1 MSTVYAPEIRR
12 DVAQPVG
19 EGQAGNVRVAD
30 GSEGSHDKSTPTD
43 DNQIFYLVSTFRQHM
58 DEGKLSGVRWALGH
72 PLHTRT
78 IVRWVR
84 GLPKVAISPADD
96 LAGHV
101 LRKRFGGLGLLQTG
115 RHAQAALV
123 LPANLADFWKGQ
135 KRKVF
140 RNKVASAERNGLT
153 WRLLASDEIAGA
165 VQAIFD
171 GRGWKHSMRSEM
183 TAFLEMPL
191 ESALGSGSFSPDGS
205 VLSVC
210 LAVASGEAAQIR
222 WGMSV
227 ARGSARWA
235 AFAGLL
241 EGAHASGYT
250 TLLVG
255 PMVGAASE
263 DEYFLRRT
271 GFGPHNVSVVAD
283 GRHGARIAKRLADS
297 SSLATLLDTG
307 RKWREIIQHL

>member
-1 MSTVYAPEIRR
+1 MSTAYAPEICR
-12 DVAQPVG
+12 DGDELVG
-19 EGQAGNVRVAD
+19 DGQAGNSRVAD
-30 GSEGSHDKSTPTD
+30 GSGRADGRVTPTD
-43 DNQIFYLVSTFRQHM
+43 DGQIFDLVSNLREHM
-58 DEGKLSGVRWALGH
+58 DEGKLSAARWAIGH

-78 IVRWVR
+78 IVRWIR
-84 GLPKVAISPADD
+84 GLPKVAIAPADD

-123 LPANLADFWKGQ
+123 LPANLDDFWKGQ

-140 RNKVASAERNGLT
+140 RNKLASAERNGLT
-153 WRLLASDEIAGA
+153 WRLLAPDEIAGA

-171 GRGWKHSMRSEM
+171 GRGWIHDMRSEM

-191 ESALGSGSFSPDGS
+191 ESALASGSFSPDGS

-210 LAVASGEAAQIR
+210 LAVASGEVAQIR

-227 ARGSARWA
+227 ARGPARWA

-241 EGAHASGYT
+241 EGAHASGFT

-271 GFGPHNVSVVAD
+271 GFAPYNVSVVVN
-283 GRHGARIAKRLADS
+283 GRRWPGVPKRLADS
-297 SSLATLLDTG
+297 SSIATLLETR
-307 RKWREIIQHL
+307 RKWRDAIQHL